1 MLAHTVD
8 PVLSFKENLE
18 NALYK
23 SSNSV
28 LAIKELCAQS
38 EEYDFE
44 EEYQNKA
51 DLLSHK
57 GLQLLTDVEKRI
69 SLLEIQSSKKSSR
82 SSHLRRSLH
91 KHELKKIALEYEQK
105 LNDLAIKKEKA
116 LLEMK
121 QRFRCESDNLKHV
134 AEINLSTITNNLDA
148 ADLNKDSD
156 KLVDQSDNLKE
167 VATPSLKCEITP
179 VSNKN
184 SQEDVNQK
192 QVSHVPHDNYN
203 SQRSRQLSDNN
214 NSSAFR
220 DDDHHS
226 YLDVGATPCSSNQV
240 SSCAVS
246 NSGVFVNPNSAV
258 CFRTHV
264 KEESSPWDTSANL
277 KQNFAQ
283 CVKKYSA
290 CLESKHAEKV
300 PSSELNVTD
309 TVCVRSH
316 HGVFSPRQSD
326 KSVVF
331 HSSAKLQDM
340 CLNDLLLK
348 GPDLIYSQ
356 VDILLRCRTENV
368 VLSCDIKLMFYNLF
382 VSLGFRDYICFLWF
396 HCTHRSYRFTQ
407 SIFVLYM

>member
-1 MLAHTVD
+1 MMELLVKDYEETIVSAEVLFGKFTEAMLAHTVD
-8 PVLSFKENLE
+8 PVLSFKENFE
-18 NALYK
+18 NALDK

-28 LAIKELCAQS
+28 LAIKELCTQS

-44 EEYQNKA
+44 EEYQTKA
-51 DLLSHK
+51 DLLSHR

-69 SLLEIQSSKKSSR
+69 SLFEKQSSKKSSR

-91 KHELKKIALEYEQK
+91 KRELKKTALEYEQK

-121 QRFRCESDNLKHV
+121 QRFRCESDNFKHV
-134 AEINLSTITNNLDA
+134 AENNLSTITNNHDA

-167 VATPSLKCEITP
+167 VARPSSKCEITP
-179 VSNKN
+179 VSNKS

-203 SQRSRQLSDNN
+203 SQHSRQLSDNN

-240 SSCAVS
+240 SFCAVS

-264 KEESSPWDTSANL
+264 KEESSPLDTSANL
-277 KQNFAQ
+277 K
-283 CVKKYSA
+283 
-290 CLESKHAEKV
+290 
-300 PSSELNVTD
+300 
-309 TVCVRSH
+309 
-316 HGVFSPRQSD
+316 
-326 KSVVF
+326 
-331 HSSAKLQDM
+331 
-340 CLNDLLLK
+340 
-348 GPDLIYSQ
+348 
-356 VDILLRCRTENV
+356 
-368 VLSCDIKLMFYNLF
+368 
-382 VSLGFRDYICFLWF
+382 
-396 HCTHRSYRFTQ
+396 
-407 SIFVLYM
+407 